1 MEPLAYLLPRKK
13 FLEHEKLL
21 SFQEIDPE
29 NLLPVY
35 KWEIDEDDEDAPT
48 LPKYMYVA
56 HSWYDEERVDNENG
70 TKFQTIKE
78 IFMNLRSV
86 KYIWID
92 YSCVDLTIEQH
103 RTACLVNMEHIVE
116 KATTIF
122 VLPHRCLRR
131 DNFPVYDVEYFT
143 RWSWCVFETCFML
156 KRPSK
161 MKLIEITE
169 EEESEDD
176 AGKVKTNVVSLPTN
190 NEADQVEFLLLH
202 FANIESIVKN
212 NDFAKFQAQYQAPDH
227 ESHDKEVIWDF
238 LTHHQDTLFSREC
251 NVSDF
256 FSHSATKAASA
267 LKKKLMQWEPISGEE
282 DCAPYGIITLKQE
295 QQSSENPE
303 KSDTPGSKDMIEEDV
318 GAGKEITEE
327 KDAETQE
334 QPDTLA
340 AVDLEG
346 KKDNEPVQAKEETED
361 VATKASEEN
370 DLEDKEKENVNEE
383 EETKEQPDTSA
394 AVDLEGKKDNEP
406 VQAKEETEDVAI
418 EASEESGLEDKE
430 KENVNEEEETKICE
444 SSDQQKT
451 GADIKRKLCLPP
463 PREQQADNKTT
474 PEPKIIDPAVARSPI
489 TLRISGEQIPVEMKN
504 PGSSDSVP
512 VFLFAEQ
519 VPMIENAPMDGIQL
533 KEERPRFNIQGVG
546 SPKKVNGQKVVDN
559 CSCVE
564 KEAGTLLDAN
574 LFMILAFIVG
584 GGLAIGAAYL
594 FGLTELS
601 FYKMFKVFALI
612 FGSALGGAA
621 LIALG
626 GVLLAKFITPKDDD
640 CCSDSKLNE
649 SSFIGLGF
657 ALGGSFTAAVLNLKW
672 LGDTLENA
680 ITAFLYGVL
689 CVSAY
694 FVAGTTAIGG
704 AVFVAFFLW
713 SSLKDFIRSFGKS
726 QQSKPKPVVKHYAES
741 DLMTNLVIGVAFIIG
756 GGIAAAAL
764 NMNWISVQ
772 GSYTSEINLLVMI
785 GYGLG
790 GAFALGLGVA
800 LAGVLIS
807 KLSSPKIDD
816 CANCG
821 PQSFENAFGFLAFA
835 MGGGVS
841 AYLVNTSLIN
851 ASVGS
856 FVANIV
862 VKAITCAGY
871 TSAVSLV
878 AGLFVFT
885 ILFIKSSVQSLF
897 TRPKCVQVKV
907 KTSKKVCAESK
918 FPAGAIGFLIFFLG
932 GALTIGIRYFLV
944 SSESSAEYELV
955 RKIVTYSLYGAA
967 AAWVLG
973 AVIFVIGM
981 ALSFMGPKLAAEPS
995 PKTEASTDS
1004 AHNVFGVLAFV
1015 LFGSFALRF
1024 FGPAPII
1031 DRTSI
1036 QTLLPGESMNITQY
1050 LTSGCAEGTA
1060 GCNPHMVLLTRRC
1073 NLILAEG
1080 ETFDGKNTVV
1090 WQSNTKQNCEE
1101 GYCEG
1106 CSVSLD
1112 GTTGSLTVQNGA
1124 KKLWSSRTPKKTTSI
1139 HGTFAASLTSN
1150 GVFAVTKGNQTVVTV
1165 AHAAATG
1172 LYSSVTSG

>member
-267 LKKKLMQWEPISGEE
+267 LKKKLMQWEPILGEE

-361 VATKASEEN
+361 VA
-370 DLEDKEKENVNEE
+370 
-383 EETKEQPDTSA
+383 
-394 AVDLEGKKDNEP
+394 
-406 VQAKEETEDVAI
+406 I

-430 KENVNEEEETKICE
+430 KENVNEEEETK
-444 SSDQQKT
+444 
-451 GADIKRKLCLPP
+451 
-463 PREQQADNKTT
+463 ADNKTT

-981 ALSFMGPKLAAEPS
+981 ALSFMGPKPAAEPS